1 MGMEGCIRRG
11 RESVFWPGMRA
22 AIQDYVSKCE
32 TCQRYSRKQQRE
44 TLRPTDCAARPW
56 SVVGVDLFYMAGTNF
71 MVVVDYYSNFPEI
84 DKLQD
89 TSTLT
94 VIQCLK
100 RQFARHGVPEIVRSD
115 NGPQFASFAFQKF
128 AAEWQFEHTT
138 SSPYFPQ
145 SNGKAENA
153 VKTAKQ
159 LMMKAKESGT
169 DPLLALLAFRNTPTE
184 GFDTSP
190 AQRLMG
196 RRTRTTVPIHHKLLE
211 PEKVDGVMHQLKRQK
226 ERQAMYYDRSAQDM
240 PELEVGDHVWVQPND
255 GPQWSE
261 KRVIEY
267 LGNRSYRLE
276 DAEGACTRRN
286 RRHLRKVPGPGT
298 NNGVEQDCERTSIN
312 TAPTDPKPHIEQEEG
327 EGESKHEEEGK
338 DQSQNTREQRTRIGR
353 RVRLPS
359 RYNDYDL
366 S

>member
-1 MGMEGCIRRG
+1 
-11 RESVFWPGMRA
+11 
-22 AIQDYVSKCE
+22 
-32 TCQRYSRKQQRE
+32 
-44 TLRPTDCAARPW
+44 
-56 SVVGVDLFYMAGTNF
+56 
-71 MVVVDYYSNFPEI
+71 MVVVAYYSNFPEI

-159 LMMKAKESGT
+159 LMMKAKESGI

-184 GFDTSP
+184 GFHTSP

-261 KRVIEY
+261 EK
-267 LGNRSYRLE
+267 GNRVPRKPIVSFGGCRRRMYSQKQ
-276 DAEGACTRRN
+276 APFAKGAWARDKQRR
-286 RRHLRKVPGPGT
+286 
-298 NNGVEQDCERTSIN
+298 
-312 TAPTDPKPHIEQEEG
+312 
-327 EGESKHEEEGK
+327 
-338 DQSQNTREQRTRIGR
+338 
-353 RVRLPS
+353 
-359 RYNDYDL
+359 
-366 S
+366 